1 MLCGTGRTLSTLQTS
16 SVEINP
22 DLPDAARLRKW
33 RQGDGA
39 SAVTTTLSAASPSGP
54 ATDSDLRKEI
64 GRLESDKVRAL
75 ARVRARKGSGPGQGP
90 GLRSRD
96 ADGFGRLLRAAR
108 DNEPGHGR
116 GRSQN
121 GERGR
126 A

>member
-64 GRLESDKVRAL
+64 GRLESDKVRITARKRIRAGTR
-75 ARVRARKGSGPGQGP
+75 ARVEGPGCGRLSASVEGGKGERAR
-90 GLRSRD
+90 
-96 ADGFGRLLRAAR
+96 A
-108 DNEPGHGR
+108 
-116 GRSQN
+116 
-121 GERGR
+121 
-126 A
+126 